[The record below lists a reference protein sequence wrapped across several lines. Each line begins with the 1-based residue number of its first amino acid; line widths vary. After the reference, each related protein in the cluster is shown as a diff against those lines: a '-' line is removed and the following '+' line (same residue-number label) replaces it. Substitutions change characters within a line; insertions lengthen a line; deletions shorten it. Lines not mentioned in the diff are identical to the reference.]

1 VWANQSLKWSGQGG
15 DGVGGGLIAQ
25 SPHATVT
32 IADNW
37 FEGNRALKCGA
48 AFFADEASVA
58 SAYDNVVIGNDGDSA
73 ICLDGRAGG
82 DADTDRSY
90 MTLAN
95 NTVALNTG
103 AAVLVQDATLHAFN
117 NLFWHNAAADDLT
130 LSEGGAQP
138 QVVFADANVMKG
150 SYGARPGVTVSNAA
164 NLEAASVF
172 VSPTLAA
179 FGQLSLGAIDLRPG
193 SAVGSSGLWV
203 FTPALAYAGALAQV
217 PGFDAQGVARVQ
229 GSVRFGA
236 YQQ

>member
-1 VWANQSLKWSGQGG
+1 MT
-15 DGVGGGLIAQ
+15 GVQ
-25 SPHATVT
+25 TC
-32 IADNW
+32 
-37 FEGNRALKCGA
+37 ALP
-48 AFFADEASVA
+48 
-58 SAYDNVVIGNDGDSA
+58 I
-73 ICLDGRAGG
+73 
-82 DADTDRSY
+82 
-90 MTLAN
+90 
-95 NTVALNTG
+95 
-103 AAVLVQDATLHAFN
+103 
-117 NLFWHNAAADDLT
+117 
-130 LSEGGAQP
+130 
-138 QVVFADANVMKG
+138 
-150 SYGARPGVTVSNAA
+150 SNAT